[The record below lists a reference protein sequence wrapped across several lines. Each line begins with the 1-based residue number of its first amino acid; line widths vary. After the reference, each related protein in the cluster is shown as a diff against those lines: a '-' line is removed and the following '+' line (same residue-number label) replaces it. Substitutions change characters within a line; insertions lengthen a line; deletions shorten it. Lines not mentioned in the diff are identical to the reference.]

1 MDSTQGY
8 STMGG
13 SPSKRSPNKIGNMQ
27 EDQPEVTEVEQLRD
41 RLDVIIDDLDSKLD
55 NVLKR

>member
-1 MDSTQGY
+1 
-8 STMGG
+8 
-13 SPSKRSPNKIGNMQ
+13 MQ